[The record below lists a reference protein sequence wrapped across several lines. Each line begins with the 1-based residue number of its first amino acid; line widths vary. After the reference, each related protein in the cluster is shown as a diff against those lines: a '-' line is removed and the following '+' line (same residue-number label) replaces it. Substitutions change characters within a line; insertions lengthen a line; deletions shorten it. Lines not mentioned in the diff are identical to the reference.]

1 MFCNYLTAAL
11 RNLARNKLYVVITVS
26 GLSIGFAAAI
36 LIALFVRDELTHE
49 HFLPGYEQAFLL
61 SETAYIGGQAPIV
74 TPTTQPE
81 FAAALSLEFPQIRA
95 VVRLMPIETSLR

>member
-1 MFCNYLTAAL
+1 MFRNYLTAAL
-11 RNLARNKLYVVITVS
+11 RHLARNKLYVGITVG

-49 HFLPGYEQAFLL
+49 HFLPGYERTFLL
-61 SETAYIGGQAPIV
+61 SETIYIGGQAPIV

-81 FAAALSLEFPQIRA
+81 LAPALALQFPEVRA
-95 VVRLMPIETSLR
+95 VVRLMPI